1 MPDFRK
7 FVEAL
12 GSFIPDNVFG
22 VQNGS
27 MTSARTGML
36 CLEAQNTRSY
46 DDVKAELLVA
56 QTNLAKALKICEHI
70 LEASIKVEDLGPRI
84 KLALEDLSTAKQA
97 GEELKDLSTLGF
109 AFKFKKVRSSEE
121 PLRENIGEEL
131 TKKCIGITEGLIADA
146 RFIALIRR
154 HQEKEH

>member
-1 MPDFRK
+1 M
-7 FVEAL
+7 

-22 VQNGS
+22 IQNGAMPS
-27 MTSARTGML
+27 IQNGF

-46 DDVKAELLVA
+46 DDVKAELLIA

-70 LEASIKVEDLGPRI
+70 LEASVKVGDLGPRL

-109 AFKFKKVRSSEE
+109 AFKFKKVRSSKE
-121 PLRENIGEEL
+121 PLRKNIGEEL
-131 TKKCIGITEGLIADA
+131 TKKCICITEGLIADGKVVKA
-146 RFIALIRR
+146 NYPVKKPA
-154 HQEKEH
+154 